1 MFGMGLA
8 LKTLTIET
16 LKMILIQIR
25 YVRTMSKMKMKEGRE
40 DVMNVEKVTE
50 EKRQIPSTWTPKHEA
65 RKVFKTYGDMFHVDE
80 AVIRSGEVNFHAA
93 KLLLSKGF
101 RSASY
106 GYFLSEGYLSVY
118 CNPDM
123 DSYDIEETH
132 NQLLARM
139 KPPRII
145 FGNRLKFDPTGKELN
160 FKIGDADFTVDY
172 VIEVNPMP
180 NMDLLNALT
189 PVPTTA
195 TGIKKMIDSTRKSIY
210 ENTLLVNA
218 IEKRG
223 KMDPI
228 TYQREYRMAIMLW
241 CELCSL
247 DVEFDDYKPSP
258 INRFMEKGGFN
269 FGPEHIKGKD

>member
-1 MFGMGLA
+1 MV
-8 LKTLTIET
+8 
-16 LKMILIQIR
+16 IL
-25 YVRTMSKMKMKEGRE
+25 YVVIMLKMKMKEGRE
-40 DVMNVEKVTE
+40 EKMNVGKLTE
-50 EKRQIPSTWTPKHEA
+50 ENRKIPGTWKPTHEA
-65 RKVFKTYGDMFHVDE
+65 RKVFKTYGDMFHVDD
-80 AVIRSGEVNFHAA
+80 AIIRSGEVNFHAA
-93 KLLLSKGF
+93 KLLLSTGK

-106 GYFLSEGYLSVY
+106 DYFLSEGYLSVH

-123 DSYDIEETH
+123 DSYDGNETH

-139 KPPRII
+139 KPPRIL

-180 NMDLLNALT
+180 NMDLLDALT
-189 PVPTTA
+189 PTPTTA
-195 TGIKKMIDSTRKSIY
+195 TGIKKMIESSRRSIH
-210 ENTLLVNA
+210 ENTLIVNA

-223 KMDPI
+223 HMDPI

-247 DVEFDDYKPSP
+247 DVEFDDYEPSP
-258 INRFMEKGGFN
+258 INKFMEKGGFN